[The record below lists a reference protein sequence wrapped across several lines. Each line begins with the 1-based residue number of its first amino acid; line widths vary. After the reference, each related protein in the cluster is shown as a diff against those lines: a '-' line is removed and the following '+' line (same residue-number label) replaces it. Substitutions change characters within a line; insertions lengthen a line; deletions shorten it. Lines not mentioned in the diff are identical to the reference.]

1 MKFSNRYSSIFYN
14 RKIFGNN
21 SEQIN
26 NIDFQ
31 LYRYFYFKY
40 KFSNGPKNLM
50 EFKKLALEEA
60 KKISTIIK
68 NEISKKNKKKKKST
82 ENEDIIIDKD
92 ILKKI
97 LLYLFNIINPLLT
110 KLQLNFKNERRKYYK
125 EEDKY
130 LEIIKKYEE
139 QKMNIIT
146 YAIKSICKMV
156 NFQFSIL
163 QKNIFNYI
171 ERNDID
177 IKNIINS
184 FSNLGKISVIAPK
197 YITEKEVK
205 DVLKTYYDNL
215 KYMLENYNEN
225 EMIKFSFIFISDIIY
240 ENYGIEEEQIFSCIE
255 EKNMLRNNE
264 IKFYFE
270 EIRIMMQKNLNILF
284 DI

>member
-1 MKFSNRYSSIFYN
+1 
-14 RKIFGNN
+14 
-21 SEQIN
+21 
-26 NIDFQ
+26 
-31 LYRYFYFKY
+31 
-40 KFSNGPKNLM
+40 M
-50 EFKKLALEEA
+50 EFKKLALQEA
-60 KKISTIIK
+60 KKISSIIK

-82 ENEDIIIDKD
+82 ENDEIIIDKD

-97 LLYLFNIINPLLT
+97 LLYLFDIINPLLI
-110 KLQLNFKNERRKYYK
+110 KLELNFKNERRKYYN
-125 EEDKY
+125 EDDKY

-184 FSNLGKISVIAPK
+184 YYNLGKISTNAPK

-205 DVLKTYYDNL
+205 DVLKTYYVNF
-215 KYMLENYNEN
+215 KYIIQNYTGN
-225 EMIKFSFIFISDIIY
+225 EMIKFSSIFISDIIY
-240 ENYGIEEEQIFSCIE
+240 ENYGIEEEQIFACIE
-255 EKNMLRNNE
+255 EKNMLKNPE
-264 IKFYFE
+264 IKYYFD
-270 EIRIMMQKNLNILF
+270 EIRDMMQNNLNVLF
-284 DI
+284 DL